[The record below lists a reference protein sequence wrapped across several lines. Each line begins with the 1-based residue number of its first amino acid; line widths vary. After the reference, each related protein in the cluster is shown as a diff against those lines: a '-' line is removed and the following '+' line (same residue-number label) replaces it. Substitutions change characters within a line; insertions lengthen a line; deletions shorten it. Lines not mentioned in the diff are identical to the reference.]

1 MHTGGTSDMPWRIGG
16 HRIHLGWI
24 VIFAVVLV
32 AAGGGFGGV
41 PWTRLSIS
49 SSDGSLQLEYD
60 GLWRMNAPTTLK
72 IQMHDAPG
80 TGSVRI
86 AVNRAYLENV
96 RVDSILPEP
105 HLVLGAM
112 DRVSYHL
119 LGDPESPSISVSF
132 AVTPLTIGI
141 LHAEIAV
148 EGHQPIRFRQF
159 IYP

>member
-1 MHTGGTSDMPWRIGG
+1 MPWRIGG

-32 AAGGGFGGV
+32 AAGGGFGGM

-49 SSDGSLQLEYD
+49 SADGKLRLEYE

-72 IQMHDAPG
+72 LQMYDASALG

-86 AVNRAYLENV
+86 DVDRAYLENV
-96 RVDSILPEP
+96 RIDSILPEP
-105 HLVLGAM
+105 HLVLGAT
-112 DRVSYHL
+112 DRVSFHF
-119 LGDPESPSISVSF
+119 LGDPESPSTSVSF

-141 LHAEIAV
+141 LRAEIAV